1 MADPA
6 RILILFSDT
15 GGGHRS
21 AAEAVIEALEQLA
34 PERFAIRMVDIFKEY
49 APPPLNLAPAMYPY
63 MVRLPHAYRIGYRL
77 SDGHPQARLLTGATW
92 PYVRRAARRV
102 AREHRPDL
110 VVSFH
115 PLAIAPVIKGLGPH
129 RPPFITV
136 VTDLVSA
143 HALWYHRRVDL
154 CLVPTEQARQRALR
168 FGLRPDQARVVGL
181 PVSARCCQPLG
192 DRESLR
198 TALAWPKD
206 RPMVL
211 LVSGAE
217 GMGPVFEVARGIAER
232 AGNFGLAIVAGRNE
246 RLQQRLKAVAWEVPT
261 FLYGFERR
269 LPEMM
274 RAATML
280 VTKAGP
286 GTIAEALNAGL
297 PMVLFSRL
305 PGQEEGNVAYV
316 VEQGVG
322 VWAPGAALAAQAV
335 HNWLSEPEMIERAA
349 SACRRIARPQAAR
362 EIATIIARFLAPS
375 NPSAQSYPASA
386 ADPA

>member
-6 RILILFSDT
+6 RILVLFSDT

-21 AAEAVIEALEQLA
+21 AAEAVIEALEHLA
-34 PERFAIRMVDIFKEY
+34 PQRFAIRMADIFKEY

-63 MVRLPHAYRIGYRL
+63 MVRLPNAYRLGYRL
-77 SDGHPQARLLTGATW
+77 SDGHPQARLLTTATW
-92 PYVRRAARRV
+92 PYVRRAARRL
-102 AREHRPDL
+102 AREHQPDL

-115 PLAIAPVIKGLGPH
+115 PLAIAPVIKALGPQ
-129 RPPFITV
+129 RPPFVSV

-154 CLVPTEQARQRALR
+154 CLVPTEAARQRALH
-168 FGLRPDQARVVGL
+168 FGLRPEQVRVVGL
-181 PVSARCCQPLG
+181 PVSARCCQPSG

-198 TALAWPKD
+198 AALAWPQD

-217 GMGPVFEVARGIAER
+217 GMGPVFEVARAIAQR
-232 AGNFGLAIVAGRNE
+232 GGNFGLAIVAGRNE
-246 RLQQRLKAVAWEVPT
+246 QLHRRLEAVAWEVPT
-261 FLYGFERR
+261 FVYGFERR

-274 RAATML
+274 RAATLL
-280 VTKAGP
+280 VTKAGSV
-286 GTIAEALNAGL
+286 TIAEALNAGL

-316 VEQGVG
+316 VEQGAG
-322 VWAPGAALAAQAV
+322 VWAPGAARAAQAV
-335 HNWLSEPEMIERAA
+335 HHWLSEPEMIEAAA

-362 EIATIIARFLAPS
+362 EIATIIARLLAPS
-375 NPSAQSYPASA
+375 NPGAQPYPASTA
-386 ADPA
+386 NLA

>member
-21 AAEAVIEALEQLA
+21 AAEAVIEALEQIA
-34 PERFAIRMVDIFKEY
+34 PQRFAIRMVDIFKDY

-63 MVRLPHAYRIGYRL
+63 MVRVPQVYRLGYRL
-77 SDGHPQARLLTGATW
+77 SDGHPQARLLTGVTW

-115 PLAIAPVIKGLGPH
+115 PLAIAPVIKALGPH

-154 CLVPTEQARQRALR
+154 CLVPTEAARLRALQC
-168 FGLRPDQARVVGL
+168 GLRPEQVRVVGL
-181 PVSARCCQPLG
+181 PVSSRCSAPIGDSKALRAALG
-192 DRESLR
+192 
-198 TALAWPKD
+198 WPED
-206 RPMVL
+206 RPVVL

-217 GMGPVFEVARGIAER
+217 GMGPVFDVARAIASPG
-232 AGNFGLAIVAGRNE
+232 GNFALAIVAGRNE
-246 RLQQRLKAVAWEVPT
+246 RLRQRLQAVAWEVPT

-269 LPEMM
+269 LPDMM
-274 RAATML
+274 RAATLL

-305 PGQEEGNVAYV
+305 PGQEEGNVDYV

-322 VWAPGAALAAQAV
+322 VWAPGASLAAQAV
-335 HNWLSEPEMIERAA
+335 HRWLSRPQQIERAA
-349 SACRRIARPQAAR
+349 IACRRIARPQAAR
-362 EIATIIARFLAPS
+362 EVAALIAHFLDPTTTTARRHP
-375 NPSAQSYPASA
+375 PSASQA
-386 ADPA
+386 A

>member
-21 AAEAVIEALEQLA
+21 AAEAVAEALEHLEPQ
-34 PERFAIRMVDIFKEY
+34 RFAIHMVDIFKEY

-63 MVRLPHAYRIGYRL
+63 MVRIPSAYRWGFRL
-77 SDGHPQARLLTGATW
+77 SDGHPQARLLTAATW
-92 PYVRRAARRV
+92 PYVRSAARRI

-110 VVSFH
+110 VLATH
-115 PLAIAPVIKGLGPH
+115 PLAIAPVLKAFGPR
-129 RPPFITV
+129 RPPFLTV

-154 CLVPTEQARQRALR
+154 CLVPTEAARQRALVC
-168 FGLRPDQARVVGL
+168 GLSPERVRVVGL
-181 PVSARCCQPLG
+181 PVSAGYCQPAG
-192 DRESLR
+192 DRPSLR
-198 TALAWPKD
+198 AALGWPSD

-211 LVSGAE
+211 VVSGAE
-217 GMGPVFEVARGIAER
+217 GMGPLFGVARAIAR
-232 AGNFGLAIVAGRNE
+232 PGGDFGLAIVAGRNE
-246 RLQQRLKAVAWEVPT
+246 RLRQRLQAVEWEVPT
-261 FLYGFERR
+261 FIYGFERR

-274 RAATML
+274 QAATLL

-322 VWAPGAALAAQAV
+322 VWAPGAARAAQAV
-335 HNWLSEPEMIERAA
+335 LAWLSEPEIIEKAA
-349 SACRRIARPQAAR
+349 AACRRIARPQAAND
-362 EIATIIARFLAPS
+362 IARIITSFLTPADPAS
-375 NPSAQSYPASA
+375 HERPASA
-386 ADPA
+386 TQVA

>member
-6 RILILFSDT
+6 RVLILFSDT

-21 AAEAVIEALEQLA
+21 AAEAVIEALEHLA
-34 PERFAIRMVDIFKEY
+34 PQRFAIRMVDIFKEY

-63 MVRLPHAYRIGYRL
+63 MVRVPQAYRLGYRL
-77 SDGHPQARLLTGATW
+77 SDGHPQARLLTAAAW

-102 AREHRPDL
+102 AREHRPDI

-115 PLAIAPVIKGLGPH
+115 PLAIAPVIKALGPH
-129 RPPFITV
+129 RPPFLTV

-154 CLVPTEQARQRALR
+154 CLVPTEAARLRALQH
-168 FGLRPDQARVVGL
+168 GLRPEQVRVVGL
-181 PVSARCCQPLG
+181 PVSARCCQPAGNREALRAALG
-192 DRESLR
+192 
-198 TALAWPKD
+198 WPTD

-217 GMGPVFEVARGIAER
+217 GMGPVFDVARAIAR
-232 AGNFGLAIVAGRNE
+232 AGGHFGLAIVAGRNE
-246 RLQQRLKAVAWEVPT
+246 RLRQRLQAVAWEVPT

-274 RAATML
+274 RAATLL

-305 PGQEEGNVAYV
+305 PGQEEGNVDFV

-322 VWAPGAALAAQAV
+322 VWAPGASLAADAV
-335 HNWLSEPEMIERAA
+335 HQWLSQPQEIERAA

-362 EIATIIARFLAPS
+362 DVASIIAHFIAPTTPEPGH
-375 NPSAQSYPASA
+375 PSSA
-386 ADPA
+386 ILGA